1 MNKQVLCCE
10 CGELHRLPTYY
21 ITCQICQKTKSIREM
36 TSNKGRVTLCKTC
49 KKIDRDVNKLN
60 KFLTEM
66 SLN

>member
-21 ITCQICQKTKSIREM
+21 ISCQICQKTKSIREM

-49 KKIDRDVNKLN
+49 KKNWPRCQ
-60 KFLTEM
+60 
-66 SLN
+66 